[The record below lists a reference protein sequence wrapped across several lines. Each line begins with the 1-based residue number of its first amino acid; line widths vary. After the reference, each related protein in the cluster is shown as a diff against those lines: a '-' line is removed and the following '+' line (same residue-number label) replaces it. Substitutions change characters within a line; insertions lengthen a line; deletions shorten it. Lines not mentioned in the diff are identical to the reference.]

1 MLGIEIITKIKGKSF
16 EDLGRSEI
24 AEIILPDSAILPE
37 GSDRFSASALDK
49 FLNYSIDYPP
59 ELEKIRSEV
68 LAEIYINVPGQKA
81 KEIDVEFLKRY
92 SKALLK

>member
-1 MLGIEIITKIKGKSF
+1 MLGIERIIKIKGKSF
-16 EDLGRSEI
+16 EDLSRSEI
-24 AEIILPDSAILPE
+24 AEMIMADSAISPE
-37 GSDRFSASALDK
+37 GSERFSASALDD
-49 FLNYSIDYPP
+49 FLYYSIDYPP
-59 ELEKIRSEV
+59 ELEKIRSEI